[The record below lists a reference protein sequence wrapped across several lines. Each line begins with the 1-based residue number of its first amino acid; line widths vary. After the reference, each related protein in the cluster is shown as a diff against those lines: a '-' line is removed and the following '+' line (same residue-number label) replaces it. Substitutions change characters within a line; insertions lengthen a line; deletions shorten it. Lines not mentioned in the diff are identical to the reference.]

1 MTGDDITDY
10 EFYEKIARILE
21 SDSDDG
27 QAAKSHLAAGRPIY
41 YCEDA
46 YPNYMIRKWPDG
58 RRELVTLTS
67 RDEILVVVPLEDKDA
82 PHT

>member
-1 MTGDDITDY
+1 MTED
-10 EFYEKIARILE
+10 E
-21 SDSDDG
+21 SDQLWEEIGRDDDG
-27 QAAKSHLAAGRPIY
+27 AAAKSHLVAGRPIY

-67 RDEILVVVPLEDKDA
+67 MAEILVVVPLENE
-82 PHT
+82 

>member
-1 MTGDDITDY
+1 MKEDQHNQIWEEIGRED
-10 EFYEKIARILE
+10 
-21 SDSDDG
+21 DDG
-27 QAAKSHLAAGRPIY
+27 AAAKSHLAAGRPIY

-67 RDEILVVVPLEDKDA
+67 MAEILAVVPLEDE
-82 PHT
+82 

>member
-1 MTGDDITDY
+1 MTED
-10 EFYEKIARILE
+10 E
-21 SDSDDG
+21 SDQLWEEIGRDDDG
-27 QAAKSHLAAGRPIY
+27 AAAKSHLAAGRPIY

-67 RDEILVVVPLEDKDA
+67 MAEILVVVPLEDE
-82 PHT
+82 